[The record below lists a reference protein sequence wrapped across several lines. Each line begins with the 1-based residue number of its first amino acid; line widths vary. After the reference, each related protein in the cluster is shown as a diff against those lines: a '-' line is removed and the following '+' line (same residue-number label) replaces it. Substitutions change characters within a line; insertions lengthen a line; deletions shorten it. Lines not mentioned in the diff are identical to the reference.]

1 MRTIQIKVRED
12 FSYTVQTNYLD
23 WGIFDRIK
31 PHYFAKDTT
40 KFFQSKRYAD
50 PVWCEQLAA
59 FIWVQS
65 DKAPMNRRKYSIRSI
80 ELNGYISIV
89 QDGYWDLK
97 YAERALR
104 ALING
109 K

>member
-1 MRTIQIKVRED
+1 MHTIQIKVRED

-23 WGIFDRIK
+23 WDMFDRIK
-31 PHYFAKDTT
+31 PLYFAKDTT

-50 PVWCEQLAA
+50 PRWCEQLGA

-65 DKAPMNRRKYSIRSI
+65 DKAPMNRRKYSVRSI
-80 ELNGYISIV
+80 DLNGRISIV

-97 YAERALR
+97 YAERALK